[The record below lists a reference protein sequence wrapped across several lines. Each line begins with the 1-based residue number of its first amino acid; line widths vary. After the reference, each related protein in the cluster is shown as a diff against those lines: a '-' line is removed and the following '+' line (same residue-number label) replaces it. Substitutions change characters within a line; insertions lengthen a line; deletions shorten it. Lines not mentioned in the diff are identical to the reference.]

1 MVDVND
7 NNPGDSPL
15 KSEGTQYVCH
25 ACIDDT
31 VLSKQVEEEG
41 AQTECSYC
49 HTTRAAFT
57 LADLSNRI
65 HQVLE
70 EHFDPVPDD
79 DVEEQWKGV
88 FDDAE
93 TVIDKVANPK
103 GSIATDVRDYLFE
116 RLAQTENVTGVEE
129 NPYNL
134 RMLYLEK
141 EADTSGLRS
150 AWWNSKEEIS
160 SRARFFGATTAATLD
175 RILEDLASLKTIW
188 GKPVVREIKPGDRDS
203 YFWRARIA
211 HSESEVQSILESLS
225 SELGPPPSDKATAGR
240 MNPEGI
246 PVFYGALEE
255 ETCVSEVR
263 APVGSF
269 VVLVKFD
276 LLSPISVLDLE
287 GLSNPG
293 SEFSH
298 FDPDYIEKR
307 SRERFLKEWVGEMSK
322 PVMPHEETR
331 EYIATQIVSE
341 YLANRVEPRLDGIV
355 FSSAQTGK
363 GGHNVVL
370 FNGARIVEAYEPRPG
385 TGLRV
390 RIPVQPGIPPR
401 GTESSKDSLIKTE
414 PRRSA
419 AETERS
425 VQDPAAV
432 DPETQG
438 NQGDSILRLDPQ
450 SVQVRAI
457 SGVKYESKSL
467 PVNRDH
473 SVSGDTISIR
483 FPALTAKVTVSRR
496 NQEQETG
503 QEPVKVDPE
512 IQTRS

>member
-1 MVDVND
+1 MK
-7 NNPGDSPL
+7 PEEP
-15 KSEGTQYVCH
+15 KYVCH
-25 ACIDDT
+25 ACIGDQY
-31 VLSKQVEEEG
+31 LANQVEKDGTQAKCTYCG
-41 AQTECSYC
+41 ATKTS
-49 HTTRAAFT
+49 FT
-57 LADLSNRI
+57 LADLSCRI
-65 HQVLE
+65 HKVLE
-70 EHFDPVPDD
+70 EHFDPVPDH

-88 FDDAE
+88 FDDVE

-103 GSIATDVRDYLFE
+103 GSIATDVRDYLFK
-116 RLAQTENVTGVEE
+116 RLAQTENVAGGQE
-129 NPYNL
+129 NPYNHG
-134 RMLYLEK
+134 MLYLERA
-141 EADTSGLRS
+141 ADTSDLRS
-150 AWWNSKEEIS
+150 AWWDFKEEIRS
-160 SRARFFGATTAATLD
+160 HARFFGATTAATLD
-175 RILEDLASLKTIW
+175 RIFEDLVSLSTIW
-188 GKPVVREIKPGDRDS
+188 DKPVVREIKPGDRDS
-203 YFWRARIA
+203 SLWRARTA
-211 HSESEVQSILESLS
+211 HSESEIQSILESLGS
-225 SELGPPPSDKATAGR
+225 QLGPPTSDKAMAGR
-240 MNPEGI
+240 MNAEGI

-269 VVLVKFD
+269 VVLVKFE
-276 LLSPISVLDLE
+276 LLDPIHVLDLNA
-287 GLSNPG
+287 LSNMY
-293 SEFSH
+293 SDFSH
-298 FDPDYIEKR
+298 FDPEYIEKR
-307 SRERFLKEWVGEMSK
+307 SRERFLKELVGEMSR
-322 PVMPHEETR
+322 PVMPHEEAR

-341 YLANRVEPRLDGIV
+341 YLANRVEPRLHGII
-355 FSSAQTGK
+355 FSSAQTGN
-363 GGHNVVL
+363 GGRNVVL
-370 FNGARIVEAYEPRPG
+370 FDGARSVEAYEPSPG

-390 RIPVQPGIPPR
+390 RIPPQPGIPPP

-496 NQEQETG
+496 NQGQDLETG
-503 QEPVKVDPE
+503 QEPVEVAPE
-512 IQTRS
+512 IQASG